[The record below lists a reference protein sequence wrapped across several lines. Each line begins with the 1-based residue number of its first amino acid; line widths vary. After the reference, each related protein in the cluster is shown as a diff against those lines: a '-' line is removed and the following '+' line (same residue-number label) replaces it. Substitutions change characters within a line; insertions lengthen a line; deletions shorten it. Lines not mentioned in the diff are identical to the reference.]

1 MNKFQ
6 PGGLRN
12 RRDDIGGRPRGD
24 INSYAPKSRQGGGKP
39 GFKKSFG
46 DRGSKPFG
54 RNERDREARPP
65 MKSYDAIC
73 TSCGAKCDV
82 PFRPDGTKPV
92 LCRDCFSKKNAS
104 ATNMAGHPERFT
116 RTERQG
122 HSRDTSYGE
131 KHAPAGVSKEQY
143 DLLVAQLTTL
153 EAKVSQIL
161 ELVLASEKLVTNLP
175 ELTVE
180 APAVAKKKTAA
191 KKAPAKKAAPKKVAV
206 KKVTKK
212 ATKKTK

>member
-24 INSYAPKSRQGGGKP
+24 INSYAPKNRQSSGKP
-39 GFKKSFG
+39 GFNKSFG
-46 DRGSKPFG
+46 DRGGKSFG
-54 RNERDREARPP
+54 RNDRGTRPP
-65 MKSYDAIC
+65 IKSYDAIC

-92 LCRDCFSKKNAS
+92 LCRDCFSKKNLS
-104 ATNMAGHPERFT
+104 ATNMTGHPERFT

-122 HSRDTSYGE
+122 HPRDTSYGE
-131 KHAPAGVSKEQY
+131 KYAPAGVSKEQY

-161 ELVLASEKLVTNLP
+161 ELVLASEKLVKNLP
-175 ELTVE
+175 ELAVE
-180 APAVAKKKTAA
+180 VPAVAKKKAVA
-191 KKAPAKKAAPKKVAV
+191 KKAPAKKVTQKKTGAKIAV
-206 KKVTKK
+206 EKVTKK
-212 ATKKTK
+212 TK